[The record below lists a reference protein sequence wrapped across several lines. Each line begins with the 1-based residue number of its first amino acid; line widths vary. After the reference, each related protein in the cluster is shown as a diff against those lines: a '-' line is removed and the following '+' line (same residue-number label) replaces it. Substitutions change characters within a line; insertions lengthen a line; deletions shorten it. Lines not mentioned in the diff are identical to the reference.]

1 MLAYSLLR
9 LGPTSSV
16 LGTVRSTASSL
27 RADLEHS
34 LKEAVYNVFSWVRDN
49 RDRDIDDLMQQIDHL
64 FINVR
69 G

>member
-1 MLAYSLLR
+1 SLLR
-9 LGPTSSV
+9 LGPDSSV
-16 LGTVRSTASSL
+16 LGTVRSKVSSL

-34 LKEAVYNVFSWVRDN
+34 LKEAVYNLFSWVRDN
-49 RDRDIDDLMQQIDHL
+49 REREIADLMDKIDHL